1 MNLTV
6 DHQDV
11 LLAWAARKLG
21 TDGWPKESR
30 AYGVV
35 EPREGMKPLLR
46 AVIVVNSHHGASCR
60 IHIASDGSRKWATRD
75 VLARLA
81 AFIHI
86 GMKVNRIW
94 TVVSVANVPA
104 IITCLK
110 IGFQIQGRVA
120 RGADDGSDGIIV
132 SMFADENPWLKGE
145 DDGKG
150 STAA

>member
-1 MNLTV
+1 MKLTV

-46 AVIVVNSHHGASCR
+46 AAIVVNSHHGASCR

-75 VLARLA
+75 VLARIS

-86 GMKVNRIW
+86 GMKVNRVW
-94 TVVSVANVPA
+94 TVVSATNVPA
-104 IITCLK
+104 IVAALK

-150 STAA
+150 SAAA